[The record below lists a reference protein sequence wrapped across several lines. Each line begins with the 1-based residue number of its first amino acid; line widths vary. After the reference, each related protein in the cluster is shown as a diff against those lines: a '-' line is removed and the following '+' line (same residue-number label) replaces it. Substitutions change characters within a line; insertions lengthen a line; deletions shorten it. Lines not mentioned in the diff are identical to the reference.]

1 MLRKI
6 LPILLAIFVAGA
18 AASCCKKEVTDKPTE
33 EPAAIAAAEADDDL
47 VELVI
52 VATNDVH
59 GYILPRKL
67 SMAIDEEGK
76 IRYPADIGGV
86 EWLAGYL
93 DILRRQNPGRVLLL
107 DGGDMFQGTM
117 ISNKSEGATV
127 VAAMNHLGY
136 AAASVGNHEF
146 DFGPVGEGDDGDPYG
161 ALKAVG
167 KLADFPLLAANLVD
181 RKTGTLI
188 DWEGFA
194 PTRMIEL
201 SGIKIGIVGGPTDT
215 TPTYSKKRVGEGLEF
230 RPLVEIV
237 KEQAP
242 KLRAQGAQII
252 IGLLHAGGVCEEFD
266 DPNDTSTCDPNEELF
281 QIAQALEPG
290 TVDLLIGGHT
300 HHIVRHIVNGIPL
313 MESGG
318 TGKLFGMVTLKFSKK
333 AGKVVDFDLSKPV
346 GICHYRFE
354 GTESCVYLDEL
365 PGEKRLPPIFKGE
378 EVSRVEFLASLLS
391 PDQRQMLEEAQE
403 QLGATAVRDLYR
415 QEETED
421 RPMGLLITH
430 IMLDNYPEA
439 QIALFNGSGIR
450 SSLFSG
456 PVTREAVF
464 QVLPFDSTPA
474 FLHLR
479 GKDLKDLL
487 RLITSGAHGMPVMRG
502 LKLHVD
508 RKLDE
513 CIQEDWNKDGKKE
526 KWERN
531 LLVSATLENGSPL
544 EDDKVYTVVTTSYL
558 AGGGS
563 DISRILDKLPPE
575 TVSKPDK
582 PPTTRDM
589 LTNWLRDHPVELGG
603 PDDPFT
609 RHPDGPLLKVDNYEH
624 QPGTECS
631 K

>member
-1 MLRKI
+1 M
-6 LPILLAIFVAGA
+6 AMAVALFQ
-18 AASCCKKEVTDKPTE
+18 SCKDAPVET
-33 EPAAIAAAEADDDL
+33 PAADPNERATAPTSEIADDDL
-47 VELVI
+47 IELVI

-67 SMAIDEEGK
+67 TLAIDEEGK
-76 IRYPADIGGV
+76 IRYPAGIGGV

-127 VAAMNHLGY
+127 IAAMNYLGY
-136 AAASVGNHEF
+136 AAAAVGNHEF
-146 DFGPVGEGDDGDPYG
+146 DFGPVGEGSEGDPYG
-161 ALKAVG
+161 ALKALG
-167 KLADFPLLAANLVD
+167 PPADFPLLAANLID
-181 RKTGTLI
+181 RKTDKLI

-194 PTRMIEL
+194 PTVMVEVG
-201 SGIKIGIVGGPTDT
+201 GIKVGIVGGPTDT

-237 KEQAP
+237 KEHAP
-242 KLRAQGAQII
+242 KLRAQGAQIV
-252 IGLLHAGGVCEEFD
+252 IGLLHAGGVCEEID
-266 DPNDTSTCDPNEELF
+266 DPNDISSCDPNEELF
-281 QIAQALEPG
+281 QIAKALEPG

-318 TGKLFGMVTLKFSKK
+318 TGKLFGMATLKFSKK
-333 AGKVVDFDLSKPV
+333 AGKVVSVDLSKPV
-346 GICHYRFE
+346 GICHHRFE

-365 PGEKRLPPIFKGE
+365 PSPKKLPAMFLGE
-378 EVSRVEFLASLLS
+378 EVARVDFLASLLS
-391 PDQRQMLEEAQE
+391 PAQKVMLAEAQE
-403 QLGATAVRDLYR
+403 ELGATAVRELYR
-415 QEETED
+415 ENETDD

-430 IMLDNYPEA
+430 IMLDKYPTA
-439 QIALFNGSGIR
+439 DIALFNGSGIR
-450 SSLFSG
+450 SSLHTG

-474 FLHLR
+474 FMHLKGR
-479 GKDLKDLL
+479 DLKDLL
-487 RLITSGAHGMPVMRG
+487 RLITSGAHGMPVLRG
-502 LKLHVD
+502 LRLHVD

-513 CIQEDWNKDGKKE
+513 CIKEDWNGNGEKE

-531 LLVSATLENGSPL
+531 LLLSATLEDGTPL
-544 EDDKVYTVVTTSYL
+544 EDEKTYTIVTTSYL

-563 DISRILDKLPPE
+563 DIARILDKLPPE
-575 TVSKPDK
+575 TVSRP
-582 PPTTRDM
+582 PEAPTTRDL
-589 LTNWLRDHPVELGG
+589 LTAWLRDHPVELGG
-603 PDDPFT
+603 PDDPYT

-624 QPGTECS
+624 QPGTECA